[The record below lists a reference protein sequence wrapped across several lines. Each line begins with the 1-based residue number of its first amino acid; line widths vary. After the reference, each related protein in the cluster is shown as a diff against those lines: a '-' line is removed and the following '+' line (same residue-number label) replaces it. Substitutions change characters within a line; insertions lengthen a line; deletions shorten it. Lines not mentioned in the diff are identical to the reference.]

1 MNEQNLCVGIEM
13 RHRTHRRH
21 QRNCNK
27 RKSQRGGGGAAM
39 LAPYGGNDSGY
50 LLDSASRIQ
59 AGVGSLDQ
67 AFADIASVP
76 RQSGGK
82 RKHRSKH
89 RKTRRHSRTSS
100 RYRNRSQR
108 GGMADYK
115 APAMLLNSSMYASD
129 GTNPQFQDES
139 TVNSLYQFNKGA
151 QV

>member
-1 MNEQNLCVGIEM
+1 M

-21 QRNCNK
+21 YRNK
-27 RKSQRGGGGAAM
+27 RKSQRGGGGGAAM

-59 AGVGSLDQ
+59 AGVGSLDK

-82 RKHRSKH
+82 RKHRTKH
-89 RKTRRHSRTSS
+89 RKTHRRSS
-100 RYRNRSQR
+100 RRYRRSQR

-115 APAMLLNSSMYASD
+115 ASAMLLNSSMYASD